1 MFLLSGLQKSIGVHD
16 KFYWRLFRR
25 PGTRIAFLRAQRK
38 HGLLFQTS
46 WQQQTAFP
54 DFKFLPHGNCTGS
67 KFQPNTL
74 PRVFFFFFPYSLKKS
89 LLPILTKGMK
99 SSQNFLM
106 NDPSFG
112 EHILKRHVC
121 YFSVK
126 TTELYVLNIPGPH
139 LGFRMQEGGHLTVP
153 GTF

>member
-1 MFLLSGLQKSIGVHD
+1 MV
-16 KFYWRLFRR
+16 
-25 PGTRIAFLRAQRK
+25 
-38 HGLLFQTS
+38 
-46 WQQQTAFP
+46 FP

-74 PRVFFFFFPYSLKKS
+74 PRGFFFFPYALKKS
-89 LLPILTKGMK
+89 LLPILTKAMK

-106 NDPSFG
+106 NDPCFG
-112 EHILKRHVC
+112 EHVLKRHVC

-139 LGFRMQEGGHLTVP
+139 LGFRMQEGGDLTVP